1 MAQSAQRMSSVPVEK
16 PAHLMWRPSIVTNQW
31 GKRRSASAAMIAN
44 ASQGG
49 GSDLGVILQRLFAN
63 KHRLLLA
70 ALAALLLGL
79 TYLWLATP
87 MYTANASLFVDP
99 RAKKIDEAVQG
110 GIGADTTLLES
121 QVAIITSDGVLSKVI
136 TKLDLGR
143 NAEFAAL
150 PSQVSRT
157 LNAIFV
163 RGNTATEPNERAL
176 MALKKALKV
185 TRAQKTYVLDI
196 AATSASP
203 QTAALIAQT
212 VIDAYFEDQTQTKS
226 AEAKRANALIDLR
239 LHELRDAVRL
249 AETRADNYKKANK
262 ILTSEG
268 GVVNEQQLTRMN
280 AELVAS
286 RGVAAESKA
295 RRDQIQA
302 ALKAGAEPDVL
313 GDAVRSGLIGKLR
326 EQYTQVARREAS
338 LSTQLQPGHP
348 LMADVRSQLTAVKTQ
363 IAAELKRV
371 ASSAESEFQVASNRE
386 KELASQI
393 EKAKQEVAT
402 LNTAQIRARE
412 LDQDVAASRDLL
424 KTYLGRA
431 KETQQQENISTPD
444 ARVIS
449 PPVVPTTPSK
459 PLPLLVLAL
468 SLLSGLGV
476 GAAWALQGET
486 ADATVQTADQFADQ
500 TGLSAVSVVPELKSA
515 TSYPGS
521 KDLPYGVAFSDLLSA
536 LGTRRDRDAAAFH
549 QSVLRL
555 FSKIKAQGRAGR
567 PNTVMFASP
576 RANAGNSA
584 AVLAV
589 AYSAALS
596 GDRVLLV
603 DATSINPDLSAVFAA
618 NLAKSTTIILDSK
631 DHLNR
636 ITTRDDRSGLSFLP
650 IALADLRTLKTQQRR
665 RLVAGLNLISQ
676 DYDWIFI
683 DAGALLEDEAATTLL
698 PATNQVYVVA
708 RTGDTTRD
716 DIDEMMEILMP
727 VRDRVAGAVLTFG
740 PAQTK
745 P

>member
-1 MAQSAQRMSSVPVEK
+1 MAQSASRLSSLPENKHAHMS
-16 PAHLMWRPSIVTNQW
+16 WRPSIVSNQW
-31 GKRRSASAAMIAN
+31 ARRRSSAANTLAD
-44 ASQGG
+44 QPRHGDG
-49 GSDLGVILQRLFAN
+49 DLGAIIQRILSN
-63 KHRLLLA
+63 KRRLLLA
-70 ALAALLLGL
+70 TLAGLMLGL
-79 TYLWLATP
+79 TYLMLATP
-87 MYTANASLFVDP
+87 MYTSTASLFVDP
-99 RAKKIDEAVQG
+99 RTRKVDEAVPG
-110 GIGADTTLLES
+110 GMGSDTTLLES

-136 TKLDLGR
+136 DKLKLAE
-143 NAEFAAL
+143 NAEFAAP
-150 PSQVSRT
+150 PSTFSRT
-157 LNAIFV
+157 FNALLV
-163 RGNTATEPNERAL
+163 RGKTSAEPGERAL
-176 MALKKALKV
+176 TALKKALKV

-203 QTAALIAQT
+203 QTAAAIAQS
-212 VIDAYFEDQTQTKS
+212 VIDSYFEDQTQTKS
-226 AEAKRANALIDLR
+226 AEAKRANALIDSR
-239 LHELRDAVRL
+239 LDELRETVRQ
-249 AETRADNYKKANK
+249 AETRADDYKKANK

-268 GVVNEQQLTRMN
+268 GMVNEQQLTRMS
-280 AELVAS
+280 AELVAA
-286 RGVAAESKA
+286 RAVAAESKA

-302 ALKAGAEPDVL
+302 ALKSGAEPDVL

-338 LSTQLQPGHP
+338 LATQLQPGHP
-348 LMADVRSQLTAVKTQ
+348 LMADVRSQLNAVKAQ
-363 IAAELKRV
+363 ISAELKRV
-371 ASSAESEFQVASNRE
+371 ASAAESEYQVAANRE

-393 EKAKQEVAT
+393 DKAKQEVST

-412 LDQDVAASRDLL
+412 LDQDVATSRDLL
-424 KTYLGRA
+424 KTFLTRA
-431 KETQQQENISTPD
+431 KETQQQESISTPD
-444 ARVIS
+444 ARVIT
-449 PPVVPTTPSK
+449 PPVVPNTPSK

-468 SLLSGLGV
+468 SLLTGLGA
-476 GAAWALQGET
+476 GAAWALQGAEEERT
-486 ADATVQTADQFADQ
+486 ALQTADQLSDQ
-500 TGLSAVSVVPELKSA
+500 AGVSAVSVIPELKSA
-515 TSYPGS
+515 TRYPGA

-536 LGTRRDRDAAAFH
+536 LGTRTDRDAAAFH

-555 FSKIKAQGRAGR
+555 LSKIKSQGRAGR

-603 DATSINPDLSAVFAA
+603 DATSINPELSSVFAA

-631 DHLNR
+631 EHLNR
-636 ITTRDDRSGLSFLP
+636 ITSRDARSGLSFLP

-708 RTGDTTRD
+708 RSGDTNRD
-716 DIDEMMEILMP
+716 DVDEMMEILVP
-727 VRDRVAGAVLTFG
+727 VRDRIAGAVLTFAP
-740 PAQTK
+740 PART
-745 P
+745 